1 MSVEQLY
8 RVRFMS
14 QDKLYEV
21 YAREVY
27 QGALY
32 GFVVLEDLIFDEH
45 TTLVVDPSE
54 ERLKAEFEG
63 VTEVMVPM
71 HAVVRIDAVEK
82 RGTAKITD
90 LGDNVHSFPSPV
102 YTPRGGGD
110 NSGK

>member
-1 MSVEQLY
+1 MSAEQLF

-32 GFVVLEDLIFDEH
+32 GFVVLEELVFNEH
-45 TTLVVDPSE
+45 TTVVVDPAE

-63 VTEVMVPM
+63 VTEVMVPL
-71 HAVVRIDAVEK
+71 HAVIRIDMVEK

-90 LGDNVHSFPSPV
+90 LGSNVHHFPSPV
-102 YTPRGGGD
+102 YPPRDEGPKGQ
-110 NSGK
+110 